1 MEPRSLLWSLYF
13 NPMKKLKIILVD
25 DHRLVRDG
33 IKSLLSHTVDLE
45 IVGEASDG
53 IELFEKLHSLR
64 PDIVIMDISLPGRS
78 GIEITKQIC
87 REYPE
92 IKVLILS
99 MYNSEDFIFNSI
111 KAGAKG
117 YLPKNTTRNE
127 LLEAIYA
134 IESGEEFFSES
145 VSKIM
150 VKSYV
155 KRATDDEKVQEKPD
169 EILTTR
175 ELEIL
180 KLYVEGFINKEIGDK
195 LDISIRTVETHKNH
209 IMRKLGLKST
219 VEMVKFAIRNKIVE
233 L

>member
-1 MEPRSLLWSLYF
+1 M
-13 NPMKKLKIILVD
+13 LVD

-33 IKSLLSHTVDLE
+33 IKALLSHTVDLE

-53 IELFEKLHSLR
+53 IELFEKLPSLR

-87 REYPE
+87 QEYPE

-117 YLPKNTTRNE
+117 YLPKNITRNE

-155 KRATDDEKVQEKPD
+155 KRATDAEKVQEKPD
-169 EILTTR
+169 EILTSR

-180 KLYVEGFINKEIGDK
+180 KLYAEGFINKEIGDK

>member
-1 MEPRSLLWSLYF
+1 
-13 NPMKKLKIILVD
+13 MKKINIVLVD

-33 IKSLLSHTVDLE
+33 IKSLLLGINDIEV
-45 IVGEASDG
+45 IGEADDG
-53 IELFEKLHSLR
+53 TDLFDKLPSLK
-64 PDIVIMDISLPGRS
+64 PDLLIMDISLPGLS
-78 GIEITKQIC
+78 GIEITKLIC
-87 REYPE
+87 KDYPH

-99 MYNSEDFIFNSI
+99 MYNSEEFIFNAI
-111 KAGAKG
+111 KAGARG
-117 YLPKNTTRNE
+117 YLPKNTSRNE

-134 IESGEEFFSES
+134 IDSGEEFFSES

-155 KRATDDEKVQEKPD
+155 KRATDEDKPPEKPD
-169 EILTTR
+169 EILTSR

-180 KLYVEGFINKEIGDK
+180 KLYVEGNINKEISDK
-195 LDISIRTVETHKNH
+195 LEISIRTVETHKNH

>member
-1 MEPRSLLWSLYF
+1 M
-13 NPMKKLKIILVD
+13 LVD

-33 IKSLLSHTVDLE
+33 IKALLSHTVDLE

-53 IELFEKLHSLR
+53 IELLEKLPSLR

-87 REYPE
+87 QEYPE

-117 YLPKNTTRNE
+117 YLPKNITRNE

-155 KRATDDEKVQEKPD
+155 KRATDAEKVQEKPD
-169 EILTTR
+169 EILTSR

-180 KLYVEGFINKEIGDK
+180 KLYAEGFINKEIGDK